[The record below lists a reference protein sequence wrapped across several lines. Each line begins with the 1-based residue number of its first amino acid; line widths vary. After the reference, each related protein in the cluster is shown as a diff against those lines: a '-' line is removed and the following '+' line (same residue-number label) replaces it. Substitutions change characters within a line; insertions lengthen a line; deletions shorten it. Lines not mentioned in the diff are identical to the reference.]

1 MEQTKKMEIKT
12 RNIIVENKTKSPRKK
27 SANKIKR
34 EEARRQAW
42 IERRSVRVPTPNFQ
56 PPAAGKSATALPF
69 PDMAKIAEK
78 ILKPRTK
85 RRKNS
90 ANQIKREEARRQAW
104 IERRSVRVP
113 TPDVQPLAAGKS
125 ATALSFSDM
134 TEVAEKV
141 LEPRTKSTSFTPI
154 LSKGDGGDQRD
165 AGRPSIMNT
174 LATDTSIINNENNSA
189 KKMIIISEQ

>member
-1 MEQTKKMEIKT
+1 M
-12 RNIIVENKTKSPRKK
+12 
-27 SANKIKR
+27 R
-34 EEARRQAW
+34 E
-42 IERRSVRVPTPNFQ
+42 
-56 PPAAGKSATALPF
+56 
-69 PDMAKIAEK
+69 
-78 ILKPRTK
+78 
-85 RRKNS
+85 
-90 ANQIKREEARRQAW
+90 
-104 IERRSVRVP
+104 P

-174 LATDTSIINNENNSA
+174 LATDTSMGDIPQLNGDG
-189 KKMIIISEQ
+189 KKLLDPKPQNQIYFDLTRDLETKPIKILPDEPDRDHSLLTVYFNITSCCSVAVASMYLLDIFFMIYIYKTDIVLQTKHAAILGPEFNASNVILNHKKSIF

>member
-1 MEQTKKMEIKT
+1 M
-12 RNIIVENKTKSPRKK
+12 
-27 SANKIKR
+27 R
-34 EEARRQAW
+34 E
-42 IERRSVRVPTPNFQ
+42 
-56 PPAAGKSATALPF
+56 
-69 PDMAKIAEK
+69 
-78 ILKPRTK
+78 
-85 RRKNS
+85 
-90 ANQIKREEARRQAW
+90 
-104 IERRSVRVP
+104 P